1 MSPSV
6 IEEHIAKVRA
16 QVEAACQRVGRQA
29 SEVKILAVSKT
40 QPAEAIRLAATQAQQ
55 QAFGENY
62 LQEALEK
69 QALLTDLPLE
79 WHFIG
84 SIQSNKTRAVA
95 EHFAWVHTLAREKI
109 ARRLSEQR
117 PLDLPPLQVL
127 LQVNISGE
135 ASKDGVAPQELK
147 ALAQQVAAL
156 PRLSLR
162 GLMCIPEPTE
172 DALAQRAAFA
182 QLRKLLIELQHLDLG
197 HPLDTLSIGM
207 SADLEAAIAEGSTLV
222 RIGTAIFGARQRG
235 AVSSSHF

>member
-16 QVEAACQRVGRQA
+16 QVEVACQRVGRQA

-55 QAFGENY
+55 LAFGENY

-69 QALLTDLPLE
+69 QAALTDLNLE

-84 SIQSNKTRAVA
+84 ALQSNKTRAVA
-95 EHFAWVHTLAREKI
+95 EHFAWVHTVAREKI

-117 PLDLPPLQVL
+117 PADLPPLQVL

-135 ASKDGVAPQELK
+135 ASKDGVAPQDLF
-147 ALAQQVAAL
+147 ALAEQVAGL
-156 PRLSLR
+156 PRVSLR
-162 GLMCIPEPTE
+162 GLMCIPAATDDP
-172 DALAQRAAFA
+172 LAQRAAFA
-182 QLRKLLIELQHLDLG
+182 QLHGLFVKLKGLGLD
-197 HPLDTLSIGM
+197 HPLDTLSMGM

-235 AVSSSHF
+235 AVSSSHS